1 MSARESSGASHRDR
15 ILAIFER
22 HRATPGTAFPEERFL
37 NHLMAD
43 PKGRE
48 AVRNSFS
55 GLRRFN
61 AFIDEVQLE
70 FGVCF
75 SMKDLEANYS
85 LPRFEARVRE
95 LERSPRGSLASLE
108 NQVRAGP
115 GWGVL
120 VIVDV
125 LLVIAAISLRGSV
138 PLLSAIGAIACAAN
152 AGFLEFYRRGRKYQ
166 HRLSDRIRSH
176 EASS

>member
-1 MSARESSGASHRDR
+1 MSARESSAASHRDR

-43 PKGRE
+43 PKGPE

-75 SMKDLEANYS
+75 SMKDLEASYS

-95 LERSPRGSLASLE
+95 LGFPGLVERGNST
-108 NQVRAGP
+108 
-115 GWGVL
+115 
-120 VIVDV
+120 
-125 LLVIAAISLRGSV
+125 
-138 PLLSAIGAIACAAN
+138 GATPQPQAQS
-152 AGFLEFYRRGRKYQ
+152 YP
-166 HRLSDRIRSH
+166 S
-176 EASS
+176 